1 MLNQTIFLETQRK
14 MFGGRQWESEVGLK
28 HSSCRDYESLSRLY
42 IVSMI
47 ESTEMFVEYGL
58 DDWDISSDLF
68 SKIFNVKME
77 EAAQYVLSSRPTEK
91 NFSVSIQVI
100 SPLQHN

>member
-1 MLNQTIFLETQRK
+1 
-14 MFGGRQWESEVGLK
+14 MFWGRQWESEVGLK
-28 HSSCRDYESLSRLY
+28 HGSYRDYESLFRLY

-47 ESTEMFVEYGL
+47 ESTEMLVEYGL
-58 DDWDISSDLF
+58 DDWDISSDSF

-77 EAAQYVLSSRPTEK
+77 EAAQYVLSSCPMEK
-91 NFSVSIQVI
+91 NFSVSIQVR

>member
-1 MLNQTIFLETQRK
+1 

-28 HSSCRDYESLSRLY
+28 HSSCRDYESLSGLY